1 MLAKHQKTAL
11 CARAKLL
18 GILVGAAA
26 LTTLGVLSFGAT
38 PPAATTVEI
47 PLAGSGSAPM
57 NTTFTQPIV
66 AGMTLGNTATA
77 TTAASMPAV
86 SMAVPAV
93 KAGH

>member
-1 MLAKHQKTAL
+1 MLAKQLKTTL
-11 CARAKLL
+11 CARPKPL

-26 LTTLGVLSFGAT
+26 LTTLGALSFCAT

-57 NTTFTQPIV
+57 NTTFTQPVV